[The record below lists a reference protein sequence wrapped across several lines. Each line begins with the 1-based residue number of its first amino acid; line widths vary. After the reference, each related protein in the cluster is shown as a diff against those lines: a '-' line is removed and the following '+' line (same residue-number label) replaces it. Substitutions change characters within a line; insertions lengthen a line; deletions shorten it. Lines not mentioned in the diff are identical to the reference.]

1 MARKQNGYSLRYILI
16 FWFLIFSIIPLLLM
30 TFYSLIEFQ
39 IVFYGEQRQR
49 LEANFKEIASEIN
62 LLEDQLATH
71 IQQYASHLQLAPA
84 LQQKSTTQIKS
95 LIENWMQE
103 DSPISQIAIF
113 DNQGASLFIFFKEDK
128 NIQERTSG
136 TLYLPSDLQNELQ
149 NTSHKSFRDIID
161 SRMELTT
168 YSQVVLEDQ
177 VQGFIQGVYHIDK
190 TILNHFKQRLN
201 LNLVILD
208 HEQQPV
214 VSTSEQKELVPQNT
228 WLLKA
233 ITPFFKLIHPDPP
246 YGLFTQSID
255 PDRMRIFLGLASVQ
269 TSTENTLVRRISK
282 ALFTGVV
289 VMIILLI
296 GILIVVSRVM
306 IIRPVSDLVKAAKQI
321 EDGQL
326 GTQIPIKASNSRE
339 INKLIATFNNMS
351 LWIAES
357 ISQLEEAN
365 QQLEK
370 ANKELQE
377 TQAQLVHSAKM
388 VSLGQLVAGVAHE
401 LNNPIG
407 FIDSNMAHLE
417 AYSKNL
423 IQLIQLMQNNPQKV
437 EKFKEDI
444 DYDYLVKD
452 LPKLIKS
459 CQDGSK
465 RVMDIVVSLRSFSRI
480 DDSTLQDYHLKEN
493 IQNTLE
499 LLSGEIKTRIQV
511 DLDIEDSLKI
521 QCNAGQINQV
531 LMNIISNAA
540 HAIEDKGH
548 IKIVATK
555 HDQQVKITIEDNGRG
570 IPSDHIHHV
579 FDPFFTTKAVGQGTG
594 LGLSISYNL
603 VQKHG
608 GQITVT
614 SEENKG
620 TTFIITLP
628 LELFP

>member
-161 SRMELTT
+161 NRMELTT

-208 HEQQPV
+208 HEQQPI

-233 ITPFFKLIHPDPP
+233 ITPFFKLIHPNPP

>member
-437 EKFKEDI
+437 EKFKKDI

-570 IPSDHIHHV
+570 IPSDHIHHI